1 MSDLVLPEIHTILI
15 DMDEVL
21 VNSHAIFAQV
31 AKKDPYEFDKELA
44 VLKIFGLKHKF
55 IFPLIFK
62 AIDLELFSIAPP
74 TNFTVALKHNIL
86 EYWTKTLGI
95 KVEILT
101 STMKENPKRQEL
113 QQQKL
118 SWLSSHDKISELK
131 VNFAVG
137 SEDKQNFAKPGVLL
151 IDDFDRTI
159 GQFIYKGGYG
169 LHYTNLTEVL
179 VKLKLLG
186 LLPSFN

>member
-1 MSDLVLPEIHTILI
+1 MLKLDLPEIHTILI

-31 AKKDPYEFDKELA
+31 AKVDPYEFEKTLA
-44 VLKIFGLKHKF
+44 VLKVFGLKQKL

-86 EYWTKTLGI
+86 DYWINTLGL

-101 STMKENPKRQEL
+101 STMKENPKREEL

-118 SWLSSHDKISELK
+118 SWVSAHDKIKDLK

-159 GQFIYKGGYG
+159 GQFISKGGYA

-186 LLPSFN
+186 LLPSFK